1 MSEKKYKFDP
11 EHTFFTSDTHFGH
24 ANIIRFCNRP
34 FKNVEEMDEALIEN
48 WNQVVSEDDTVF
60 HLGDFAFGGSSV
72 WNSII
77 PRLNGHINLIIGNHD
92 RKNLRQGYMSYFDMV
107 VPQLQI
113 EIEDNSIY
121 LNHYPFLCYGGDHIE
136 EYGNYLAMFTPDHKL
151 MVWIFLDLGYYYRLS
166 MMSELIIIILPQ
178 YHIGKLKKKQ
188 NLRRMKVWIGLSPD
202 DVQGMEFD
210 LTPLELRDL
219 IGKPNWVPTK
229 FLGWR
234 TWKTSVYFKI
244 II

>member
-72 WNSII
+72 WKSII

-92 RKNLRQGYMSYFDMV
+92 RKNLRQGYMSSFDMV

-113 EIEDNSIY
+113 EIEGNPIY
-121 LNHYPFLCYGGDHIE
+121 LNHYPFYVMEVPIE
-136 EYGNYLAMFTPDHKL
+136 EYGNYSDMFTQVRTPKDWTFPDLNHC
-151 MVWIFLDLGYYYRLS
+151 FLLN
-166 MMSELIIIILPQ
+166 MM
-178 YHIGKLKKKQ
+178 
-188 NLRRMKVWIGLSPD
+188 
-202 DVQGMEFD
+202 
-210 LTPLELRDL
+210 
-219 IGKPNWVPTK
+219 
-229 FLGWR
+229 
-234 TWKTSVYFKI
+234 
-244 II
+244 

>member
-1 MSEKKYKFDP
+1 MSEKKIKYSPD
-11 EHTFFTSDTHFGH
+11 HTFFTSDTHFGH

-34 FKNVEEMDEALIEN
+34 FRNVEEMNEALIEN
-48 WNQVVSEDDTVF
+48 WNKVVSKGDTVF

-121 LNHYPFLCYGGDHIE
+121 LNHYPFLCYGGSYRGVWQLFGHVHSGPQADGLDISRLRVLLPTQ
-136 EYGNYLAMFTPDHKL
+136 YDVGVDNNNFTPISYREVKEK
-151 MVWIFLDLGYYYRLS
+151 IESQKNESLDRAVS
-166 MMSELIIIILPQ
+166 
-178 YHIGKLKKKQ
+178 
-188 NLRRMKVWIGLSPD
+188 R
-202 DVQGMEFD
+202 
-210 LTPLELRDL
+210 
-219 IGKPNWVPTK
+219 
-229 FLGWR
+229 
-234 TWKTSVYFKI
+234 
-244 II
+244 

>member
-72 WNSII
+72 WKNII

-92 RKNLRQGYMSYFDMV
+92 RKNLRQGYMSSFDMV

-113 EIEDNSIY
+113 EIEGNPIY
-121 LNHYPFLCYGGDHIE
+121 LNHYPFLCYGGS
-136 EYGNYLAMFTPDHKL
+136 YRG
-151 MVWIFLDLGYYYRLS
+151 VWQLFGHVHSGPNAEGLDISRLESLFPTQYDVGVDNNDYAPISYREVKS
-166 MMSELIIIILPQ
+166 KIAFQ
-178 YHIGKLKKKQ
+178 K
-188 NLRRMKVWIGLSPD
+188 
-202 DVQGMEFD
+202 
-210 LTPLELRDL
+210 
-219 IGKPNWVPTK
+219 TK
-229 FLGWR
+229 FEASN
-234 TWKTSVYFKI
+234 K
-244 II
+244 

>member
-1 MSEKKYKFDP
+1 MNEKKIKYSPD
-11 EHTFFTSDTHFGH
+11 HTFFTSDTHFGH

-34 FKNVEEMDEALIEN
+34 FQNVEEMNEVLIEN
-48 WNQVVSEDDTVF
+48 WNKVVSKDDTVF

-121 LNHYPFLCYGGDHIE
+121 LNHYPFLCYGGSYRGVWQLFGHVHSRPQADGLDISRLRVLLPTQ
-136 EYGNYLAMFTPDHKL
+136 YDVGVDNNNFTPISYREVKEK
-151 MVWIFLDLGYYYRLS
+151 IESQKNESLD
-166 MMSELIIIILPQ
+166 
-178 YHIGKLKKKQ
+178 
-188 NLRRMKVWIGLSPD
+188 
-202 DVQGMEFD
+202 
-210 LTPLELRDL
+210 
-219 IGKPNWVPTK
+219 
-229 FLGWR
+229 R
-234 TWKTSVYFKI
+234 TVSR
-244 II
+244 

>member
-48 WNQVVSEDDTVF
+48 WNQVVSKDDTVF

-121 LNHYPFLCYGGDHIE
+121 LNHYPFLCYGGSYRGVWQLFGHVHSGPQADGLDISRLRVLLPTQYDVGVDNNNFIPISYREVKEKIE
-136 EYGNYLAMFTPDHKL
+136 SQKNES
-151 MVWIFLDLGYYYRLS
+151 LD
-166 MMSELIIIILPQ
+166 
-178 YHIGKLKKKQ
+178 
-188 NLRRMKVWIGLSPD
+188 
-202 DVQGMEFD
+202 
-210 LTPLELRDL
+210 
-219 IGKPNWVPTK
+219 
-229 FLGWR
+229 R
-234 TWKTSVYFKI
+234 TVSR
-244 II
+244 

>member
-1 MSEKKYKFDP
+1 MSEKKIKYSPD
-11 EHTFFTSDTHFGH
+11 HTFFTSDTHFGH

-34 FKNVEEMDEALIEN
+34 FQNVEEMNEVLIEN
-48 WNQVVSEDDTVF
+48 WNKVVSKDDTVF

-121 LNHYPFLCYGGDHIE
+121 LNHYQFLCYGGSYRGVWQLFGHVHSGPQADGLDISRLRVLLPTQ
-136 EYGNYLAMFTPDHKL
+136 YDVGVDNNNFTPISYREVKEK
-151 MVWIFLDLGYYYRLS
+151 IESQKNESLD
-166 MMSELIIIILPQ
+166 
-178 YHIGKLKKKQ
+178 
-188 NLRRMKVWIGLSPD
+188 
-202 DVQGMEFD
+202 
-210 LTPLELRDL
+210 
-219 IGKPNWVPTK
+219 
-229 FLGWR
+229 R
-234 TWKTSVYFKI
+234 TVSR
-244 II
+244 